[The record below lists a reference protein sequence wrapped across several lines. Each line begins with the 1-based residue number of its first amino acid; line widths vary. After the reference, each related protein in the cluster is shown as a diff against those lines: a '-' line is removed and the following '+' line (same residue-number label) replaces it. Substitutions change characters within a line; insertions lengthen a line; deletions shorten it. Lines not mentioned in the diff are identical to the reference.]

1 MTTPITTKFNE
12 LRLRGMNRSW
22 ESLIETR
29 QHQDLT
35 LSEGLEILLQAEKL
49 DREQRR
55 FDRLQKNAKF
65 RYQASIEELRLD
77 TARGIDKLLIANLS
91 TGDYIKNGQSIIIT
105 GAAGCG
111 KSYIASALGHQSC
124 AQG

>member
-1 MTTPITTKFNE
+1 
-12 LRLRGMNRSW
+12 MNRSW

-29 QHQDLT
+29 QHQNLT

-55 FDRLQKNAKF
+55 FDRLHKNAKF

-91 TGDYIKNGQSIIIT
+91 TGDYIKKGQSI
-105 GAAGCG
+105 
-111 KSYIASALGHQSC
+111 
-124 AQG
+124 